1 MGFAA
6 GALYFIIPLLP
17 VSRQFL
23 KNTFSPCFW
32 YHIYMAK
39 LKTIFFG
46 TPELSVPYLEL
57 LREMTDVRLVVTQA
71 DKPRGRGMVITP
83 CPVKQRALELGLPV
97 RSPEKLKDDFD
108 AIAAV
113 PFDLGVAVAY
123 GKIFRP
129 NFLAL
134 PKLGILNVHFSLLP
148 HLRGAAP
155 VQQALIQGYTQTGIS
170 VFWIRPGMDDGPLFL
185 QKEAAVLPQDNA
197 QTLFEKLIPLG
208 LDGLRETLRQIE
220 AGKIVQTP
228 QTGEPTVAPML
239 QKEDALLR
247 PGALTATQLHNCV
260 RGLACGPKP
269 KVPFTHNGPT
279 EWIQVVRTELGT
291 AEEKNALPG
300 TVLCIERER
309 GILVKCK
316 EGSLWLCEV
325 HPAGKKPMPA
335 LAFANGRNLKP
346 GDDVFK
352 E

>member
-1 MGFAA
+1 MT
-6 GALYFIIPLLP
+6 
-17 VSRQFL
+17 Q
-23 KNTFSPCFW
+23 
-32 YHIYMAK
+32 

-46 TPELSVPYLEL
+46 TPALSVPYLEL
-57 LREMTDVRLVVTQA
+57 LHQMTDVQLAVTQA
-71 DKPRGRGMVITP
+71 DKPRGRGMEISP

-97 RSPEKLKDDFD
+97 LSPEKLKDDFD
-108 AIAAV
+108 KIAVV

-129 NFLAL
+129 DFLAL

-185 QKEAAVLPQDNA
+185 QKEMPILPQDNA

-208 LDGLRETLRQIE
+208 LCGLEEALQQLAQGHTVQIPQQGTPTL
-220 AGKIVQTP
+220 
-228 QTGEPTVAPML
+228 APML
-239 QKEDALLR
+239 QKEDAFLR
-247 PGALTATQLHNCV
+247 PAELSAAELNNRA

-269 KVPFTHNGPT
+269 KVPFTHNGKT
-279 EWIQVVRTELGT
+279 EWLQLVRTELNLEPGDS
-291 AEEKNALPG
+291 AAAPG
-300 TVLCIERER
+300 TVLCIERNC

-316 EGSLWLCEV
+316 QGSIWFNEV
-325 HPAGKKPMPA
+325 HPAGKKPMLA
-335 LAFANGRNLKP
+335 EAFANGRGLKT
-346 GDDVFK
+346 GDEAFK

>member
-1 MGFAA
+1 
-6 GALYFIIPLLP
+6 
-17 VSRQFL
+17 
-23 KNTFSPCFW
+23 
-32 YHIYMAK
+32 MAK

-46 TPELSVPYLEL
+46 TPALSVPYLDL
-57 LREMTDVRLVVTQA
+57 LHQLTDVQLVVTQA
-71 DKPRGRGMVITP
+71 DKPRGRGMEVSP
-83 CPVKQRALELGLPV
+83 CPVKQRARELHLPV
-97 RSPEKLKDDFD
+97 LSPEKLKDDFD
-108 AIAAV
+108 KIAAV

-185 QKEAAVLPQDNA
+185 QKEAPILPQDNA

-208 LDGLRETLRQIE
+208 LEGLKETLSQIE
-220 AGKIVQTP
+220 AGRLIQTP
-228 QTGEPTVAPML
+228 QPGEPTLAPML

-247 PGALTATQLHNCV
+247 PTELTSAELHNRV

-269 KVPFTHNGPT
+269 KVPFTHAGKT
-279 EWIQVVRTELGT
+279 EWLQVVRTAPADTDTPT
-291 AEEKNALPG
+291 AVPG
-300 TVLCIERER
+300 TVLCIERNR

-316 EGSLWLCEV
+316 EGSLWLNEV
-325 HPAGKKPMPA
+325 HPAGKKAMPA
-335 LAFANGRNLKP
+335 EAFANGRGLKP
-346 GDDVFK
+346 GDGAFR